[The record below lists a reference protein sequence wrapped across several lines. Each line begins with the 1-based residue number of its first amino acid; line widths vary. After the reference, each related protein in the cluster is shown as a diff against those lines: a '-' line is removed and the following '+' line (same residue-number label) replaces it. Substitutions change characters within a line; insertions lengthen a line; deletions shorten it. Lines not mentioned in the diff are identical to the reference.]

1 MYIFGWYLPQ
11 HRYRN
16 SKPTCSHWSI
26 LPADN
31 SSVFGLSKT
40 SPRSIART
48 GRSAWSNTNTKKTWQ
63 IENGKGMCFP
73 FFGGRWNLELRDSI
87 RVLIWDSDRKKK
99 HDSTGLTVVTFFEDS
114 LPYLGFLVDLDFQTE
129 VMLLLKSLQF
139 CVLCSYKQTYL
150 HRNQSAD
157 TPSPWPSLYPLN
169 SYQLAAWSWHGFFSK
184 RLTSEHT
191 KRRGPCCQLCP
202 TLCKI
207 RGRNPLKRHFL
218 KILYSHVYIYIYI

>member
-1 MYIFGWYLPQ
+1 MLRIIWMYIFGWYLPQ

-73 FFGGRWNLELRDSI
+73 FFWGRWNLELRDSV
-87 RVLIWDSDRKKK
+87 RVLIWDSDRKKTWLNRT
-99 HDSTGLTVVTFFEDS
+99 HCCDMFWRFTS
-114 LPYLGFLVDLDFQTE
+114 LSSWISSWPCLPNVYFAVIMSFIYIETN
-129 VMLLLKSLQF
+129 
-139 CVLCSYKQTYL
+139 L
-150 HRNQSAD
+150 HRHHDHLIS
-157 TPSPWPSLYPLN
+157 
-169 SYQLAAWSWHGFFSK
+169 
-184 RLTSEHT
+184 
-191 KRRGPCCQLCP
+191 C
-202 TLCKI
+202 
-207 RGRNPLKRHFL
+207 
-218 KILYSHVYIYIYI
+218 